1 MWKSRKPEE
10 EKETQVNR
18 KEELPMSVFVER
30 EPVETRLEP
39 RTTPGKQEVINIGKS
54 VSIKGE
60 LTGDEDLTIEGRVE
74 GKIELKDHNLVI
86 GPHGTIK
93 GQINAKNVTVKGKVL
108 GNVSARELVEI
119 KASGSVAGDIESL
132 QISIVDGAYF
142 KGRVDLRRGPATE
155 RSHSPKPEA
164 AKVNSEQGGL
174 AGLQAI

>member
-1 MWKSRKPEE
+1 
-10 EKETQVNR
+10 
-18 KEELPMSVFVER
+18 MSVLVER